1 MNRVK
6 ELTEA
11 YHLCPHPEGGSFAE
25 AWSSSGKLE
34 GRPLAGSIYFL
45 LNGAEI
51 SHLHVIDCDEVWYYH
66 EGCGLELTLIT
77 PEGER
82 SSVRL
87 GSGPETGE
95 NVMAAI
101 PAGVM
106 FAARNLDP
114 TGYTFVSCVTAP
126 HFTYEGFRL
135 IGMQELRRI
144 CPESAEKMAD
154 LVIKGEYD

>member
-1 MNRVK
+1 MNRTE
-6 ELTEA
+6 ELTKA

-25 AWSSSGKLE
+25 AWSSGEKQKD
-34 GRPLAGSIYFL
+34 RPLAGSIYFL

-77 PEGER
+77 PDGEC
-82 SSVRL
+82 SCVRL
-87 GSGPETGE
+87 EPGLEAGGR
-95 NVMAAI
+95 VMAAI

-106 FAARNLDP
+106 FAARNLNP
-114 TGYTFVSCVTAP
+114 KGYTFVSCVTAP

-135 IGMQELRRI
+135 IGEQELRRI
-144 CPESAEKMAD
+144 CPESAEELSD
-154 LVIKGEYD
+154 LVIQREND